1 MTTTNSY
8 SSPCYHL
15 YLMLQAVIVLAHT
28 VKGILKTFYNTVKTI
43 EYVHLCPVPSLY
55 IWPP

>member
-55 IWPP
+55 I